1 MIYPNFLIYIMDKHP
16 GFRAWF
22 YFRNGWSL
30 YFAFIFAAVNTLTV
44 TYYLAIE
51 RVPFLLGIFPS
62 FLHYVVIIPV
72 IAIPILVFVGYAHYK
87 RTAAFRSEADI
98 SMETNPYQRRMVVN
112 TESILRL
119 NLKLMDL
126 ILKSSITEKSSKEDL
141 EKIIV
146 IQNEISELLEN
157 RTFTNNKDIEYLKNI
172 DKKFSS

>member
-1 MIYPNFLIYIMDKHP
+1 MQKHR

-30 YFAFIFAAVNTLTV
+30 YFAFIFAAINTLTV

-51 RVPFLLGIFPS
+51 KIPSLQIIFPS
-62 FLHYVVIIPV
+62 FLHYIVIVII
-72 IAIPILVFVGYAHYK
+72 IGIPFLVFIGYAHYK

-119 NLKLMDL
+119 NLKLIDI
-126 ILKSSITEKSSKEDL
+126 ILQSSLTEKSSKEDL
-141 EKIIV
+141 ENITEIK
-146 IQNEISELLEN
+146 NEISELLRD
-157 RTFTNNKDIEYLKNI
+157 RTFKNDKDIEFLKDI
-172 DKKFSS
+172 DKKLSL

>member
-1 MIYPNFLIYIMDKHP
+1 MDKHP

-51 RVPFLLGIFPS
+51 RVPALLVIFPS
-62 FLHYVVIIPV
+62 FVHYVVIISV
-72 IAIPILVFVGYAHYK
+72 IAIPLLVFIGYAHYK

-119 NLKLMDL
+119 NLKLIDI
-126 ILKSSITEKSSKEDL
+126 ILKSSLTEKSSKEDL
-141 EKIIV
+141 KNITEIK
-146 IQNEISELLEN
+146 NEISELLKN
-157 RTFTNNKDIEYLKNI
+157 RTFKNDEDIEFLKNI
-172 DKKFSS
+172 DKKLSL

>member
-1 MIYPNFLIYIMDKHP
+1 MDKHP
-16 GFRAWF
+16 GFRARF

-51 RVPFLLGIFPS
+51 RIPTLLVIFPS
-62 FLHYVVIIPV
+62 FIHYVVIV
-72 IAIPILVFVGYAHYK
+72 SVVAIPLLVFIGYAHYK

-119 NLKLMDL
+119 NLKLLDI
-126 ILKSSITEKSSKEDL
+126 ILQSSLTEKSSKEDL
-141 EKIIV
+141 ENITEIK
-146 IQNEISELLEN
+146 NEISDLLKD
-157 RTFTNNKDIEYLKNI
+157 RTFKNDKDIEFLKNI
-172 DKKFSS
+172 DKKLSL

>member
-1 MIYPNFLIYIMDKHP
+1 MEKHL

-30 YFAFIFAAVNTLTV
+30 YFAFVFAAINTLTV

-51 RVPFLLGIFPS
+51 KISVLLVIFPS
-62 FLHYVVIIPV
+62 FVHYVVITSG
-72 IAIPILVFVGYAHYK
+72 IAIPLLVLIGYAHYK

-119 NLKLMDL
+119 NLKLIDI
-126 ILKSSITEKSSKEDL
+126 ILKSSVIDKSSKEDL
-141 EKIIV
+141 ESITK
-146 IQNEISELLEN
+146 IQNEISELLKN
-157 RTFTNNKDIEYLKNI
+157 RTFGNEKDLEFLKNI
-172 DKKFSS
+172 DKKLSI

>member
-1 MIYPNFLIYIMDKHP
+1 MDKHL

-51 RVPFLLGIFPS
+51 RVPSLLIIFPS
-62 FLHYVVIIPV
+62 FLHYVVIVSV
-72 IAIPILVFVGYAHYK
+72 IAIPLLVFIGYAHYK

-119 NLKLMDL
+119 NLKLIDV
-126 ILKSSITEKSSKEDL
+126 ILKSSIIDKSSKEDL
-141 EKIIV
+141 ESITKIQI
-146 IQNEISELLEN
+146 EISELLKN
-157 RTFTNNKDIEYLKNI
+157 RTFTNEKDLEFLKNI
-172 DKKFSS
+172 DKKLSM

>member
-1 MIYPNFLIYIMDKHP
+1 MDKHP

-51 RVPFLLGIFPS
+51 RIPTLLVIFPS
-62 FLHYVVIIPV
+62 FVHYVVIVSV
-72 IAIPILVFVGYAHYK
+72 IAIPLLVVIGYAHYK

-119 NLKLMDL
+119 NLKLLDI
-126 ILKSSITEKSSKEDL
+126 ILQSSLTEKSSKEDL
-141 EKIIV
+141 ENITEIK
-146 IQNEISELLEN
+146 NEISELLRD
-157 RTFTNNKDIEYLKNI
+157 RTFKNDKDIEFLKNI
-172 DKKFSS
+172 DKKLSL

>member
-1 MIYPNFLIYIMDKHP
+1 MDKHP

-51 RVPFLLGIFPS
+51 RVPALLVIFPS
-62 FLHYVVIIPV
+62 FVHYVVIISV
-72 IAIPILVFVGYAHYK
+72 IAIPLLVFIGYAHYK

-119 NLKLMDL
+119 NVKLIDI
-126 ILKSSITEKSSKEDL
+126 ILKSSLTEKSSKEDL
-141 EKIIV
+141 KNITEIK
-146 IQNEISELLEN
+146 NEISELLKN
-157 RTFTNNKDIEYLKNI
+157 RTFKNDEDIEFLKNI
-172 DKKFSS
+172 DKKLSL

>member
-1 MIYPNFLIYIMDKHP
+1 MDKHP

-30 YFAFIFAAVNTLTV
+30 YFAFVFAAINTLTV

-51 RVPFLLGIFPS
+51 KIPLLLVIFPS
-62 FLHYVVIIPV
+62 FLHYVVISSG
-72 IAIPILVFVGYAHYK
+72 IAIPLLVFIGYAHYK

-119 NLKLMDL
+119 NLKLIDI
-126 ILKSSITEKSSKEDL
+126 ILKSSIIDKLSKEDL
-141 EKIIV
+141 ESATKI
-146 IQNEISELLEN
+146 QGEISELLKN
-157 RTFTNNKDIEYLKNI
+157 RTFTNEKDLEFLKNI
-172 DKKFSS
+172 DKKLSI

>member
-1 MIYPNFLIYIMDKHP
+1 MDKHP

-30 YFAFIFAAVNTLTV
+30 YFAFVFAAINTLTV

-51 RVPFLLGIFPS
+51 KIPLLLVIFPS
-62 FLHYVVIIPV
+62 FAHYVVITSG
-72 IAIPILVFVGYAHYK
+72 IAIPFLIFIGYAHYK

-119 NLKLMDL
+119 NLKLIDI
-126 ILKSSITEKSSKEDL
+126 ILKSPIIDKSSKEDL
-141 EKIIV
+141 ESITK
-146 IQNEISELLEN
+146 IQNEISELIKH
-157 RTFTNNKDIEYLKNI
+157 RTFANDKDLQFLKNF
-172 DKKFSS
+172 DKKS

>member
-1 MIYPNFLIYIMDKHP
+1 MEKHT

-51 RVPFLLGIFPS
+51 RIPALLAIFPS
-62 FLHYVVIIPV
+62 FLHYVVIISV
-72 IAIPILVFVGYAHYK
+72 TGVPILVLIGYAHYK

-119 NLKLMDL
+119 NLKLIDM
-126 ILKSSITEKSSKEDL
+126 ILQSSTLEKSSKEDM
-141 EKIIV
+141 ENIV
-146 IQNEISELLEN
+146 ALKNEIAELLKN
-157 RTFTNNKDIEYLKNI
+157 RTFTNGKDLEFLKNI
-172 DKKFSS
+172 DKKFSL

>member
-1 MIYPNFLIYIMDKHP
+1 MDKHP

-51 RVPFLLGIFPS
+51 RIPPLLVIFPS
-62 FLHYVVIIPV
+62 FAHYVVIV
-72 IAIPILVFVGYAHYK
+72 SGIAIPLLVFIGYAHYK

-119 NLKLMDL
+119 NLKLIDI
-126 ILKSSITEKSSKEDL
+126 ILQSSLTEKSSKEDL
-141 EKIIV
+141 ENITEIK
-146 IQNEISELLEN
+146 NEISDLLKD
-157 RTFTNNKDIEYLKNI
+157 RTFKNDKDIEFLKNI
-172 DKKFSS
+172 DKKLSL

>member
-1 MIYPNFLIYIMDKHP
+1 MDKHP

-51 RVPFLLGIFPS
+51 RIPGLLVIFPS
-62 FLHYVVIIPV
+62 FVHYVVIVSV
-72 IAIPILVFVGYAHYK
+72 IAIPLLVFIGYAHYK

-119 NLKLMDL
+119 NLKLIDI
-126 ILKSSITEKSSKEDL
+126 ILQSPITEKSSKEDL
-141 EKIIV
+141 ENIIE
-146 IQNEISELLEN
+146 IKNEISELLQN
-157 RTFTNNKDIEYLKNI
+157 RTFKNDKDIEFLKNI
-172 DKKFSS
+172 DKKLSL

>member
-1 MIYPNFLIYIMDKHP
+1 MDKHP

-51 RVPFLLGIFPS
+51 RIPTLLVIFPS
-62 FLHYVVIIPV
+62 FIHYVVIV
-72 IAIPILVFVGYAHYK
+72 SVVAIPLLVFIGYAHYK

-119 NLKLMDL
+119 NLKLLDI
-126 ILKSSITEKSSKEDL
+126 ILQSSLTEKSSKEDL
-141 EKIIV
+141 ENITEIK
-146 IQNEISELLEN
+146 NEISDLLKD
-157 RTFTNNKDIEYLKNI
+157 RTFKNDKDIEFLKNI
-172 DKKFSS
+172 DKKLSL

>member
-1 MIYPNFLIYIMDKHP
+1 MDKHP

-51 RVPFLLGIFPS
+51 RIPTLLVIFPS
-62 FLHYVVIIPV
+62 FIHYVVIV
-72 IAIPILVFVGYAHYK
+72 SVVAIPLLVFIGYAHYK

-119 NLKLMDL
+119 NLKLIDI
-126 ILKSSITEKSSKEDL
+126 ILQSSLTEKSSKEDL
-141 EKIIV
+141 ENITEIK
-146 IQNEISELLEN
+146 NEISELLRD
-157 RTFTNNKDIEYLKNI
+157 RTFKNDKDIEFLKDI
-172 DKKFSS
+172 DKKLSL

>member
-1 MIYPNFLIYIMDKHP
+1 MDKHP

-51 RVPFLLGIFPS
+51 RIPTLLVIFPS
-62 FLHYVVIIPV
+62 FIHYVVIV
-72 IAIPILVFVGYAHYK
+72 SVVAIPLLVFIGYAHYK

-119 NLKLMDL
+119 NLKLLDI
-126 ILKSSITEKSSKEDL
+126 ILQSSLTEKSSKEDL
-141 EKIIV
+141 ENITEIK
-146 IQNEISELLEN
+146 NEISELLRD
-157 RTFTNNKDIEYLKNI
+157 RTFKNDKDIEFLKDI
-172 DKKFSS
+172 DKKLSL

>member
-1 MIYPNFLIYIMDKHP
+1 VDKHP

-51 RVPFLLGIFPS
+51 RIPGLLVIFPS
-62 FLHYVVIIPV
+62 FVHYVVIVSV
-72 IAIPILVFVGYAHYK
+72 IAIPLLVFIGYAHYK

-119 NLKLMDL
+119 NLKLIDI
-126 ILKSSITEKSSKEDL
+126 ILQSPITEKSSKEDL
-141 EKIIV
+141 ENIIE
-146 IQNEISELLEN
+146 IKNEISELLQN
-157 RTFTNNKDIEYLKNI
+157 RTFKNDKDIEFLKNI
-172 DKKFSS
+172 DKKLSL

>member
-1 MIYPNFLIYIMDKHP
+1 MDKHP

-51 RVPFLLGIFPS
+51 RIPTLLVIFPS
-62 FLHYVVIIPV
+62 FVHYVVIVSV
-72 IAIPILVFVGYAHYK
+72 IAIPLLVVIGYAHYK

-119 NLKLMDL
+119 NLKLLDI
-126 ILKSSITEKSSKEDL
+126 ILQSSLTEKSSKEDL
-141 EKIIV
+141 ENITEIK
-146 IQNEISELLEN
+146 NEIFELLRD
-157 RTFTNNKDIEYLKNI
+157 RTFKNDKDIEFLKNI
-172 DKKFSS
+172 DKKLSL